1 MEKDG
6 QILVYN
12 LPNGKSKVDVLLSEE
27 NIWMTQAALADLYQ
41 TSSQNIT
48 MHIKNIYKE
57 GEL

>member
-41 TSSQNIT
+41 TSSQKIT
-48 MHIKNIYKE
+48 MH
-57 GEL
+57 